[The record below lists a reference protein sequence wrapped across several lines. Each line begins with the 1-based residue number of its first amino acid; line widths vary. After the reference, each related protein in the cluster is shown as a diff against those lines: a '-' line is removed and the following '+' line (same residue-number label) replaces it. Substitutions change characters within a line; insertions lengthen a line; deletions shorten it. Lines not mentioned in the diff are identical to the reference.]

1 MSAHLAAPTY
11 VGDLGNG
18 LIRRWSTAADQEKI
32 AQCMG
37 LIYRDGADRPISRRA
52 IDVARVL
59 MAGDFPYM
67 GPGDFALVE
76 DASKPGCPV
85 VAYTCLWRLL
95 WSYAGIPFG
104 VGQPE
109 MVATDPAYRNRGLV
123 RTLFEMIH
131 ARSAVEGHLVQAITG
146 IPYFYRQFGY
156 EYVLDLEGSRI
167 VHVGVIPVKGDDT
180 PEPYRLRL
188 ATLDDVPQLM
198 VYYAQARGESLIW
211 NEAPESFWR
220 HHITAWDD
228 PFVQND
234 PLRTI
239 LHGRLYMIVGGDE
252 APVGYVRIAAKR
264 WDEKVQIWGL
274 HMTQA
279 VNWQLAAPCLLRAL
293 HDCGLHL
300 PPVED
305 NTKPLSEIELMLG
318 RTHPLY
324 TVLEGVLPLRSVPPY
339 AWYLRVAD
347 IPAFLHHIAPVLEAR
362 LAASL
367 LAGYTGEVKIDF
379 YRGGLRLAF
388 AQGKLALAEPWQAP
402 AYGDEADAG
411 SPPLVFLQLLFGYRS
426 LAELRASFPDVWTNA
441 QTTLLINTLFPKQ
454 PSNVQSLNNA

>member
-1 MSAHLAAPTY
+1 MVCVFFFFQAED
-11 VGDLGNG
+11 GIRDLV
-18 LIRRWSTAADQEKI
+18 RS
-32 AQCMG
+32 
-37 LIYRDGADRPISRRA
+37 
-52 IDVARVL
+52 
-59 MAGDFPYM
+59 
-67 GPGDFALVE
+67 
-76 DASKPGCPV
+76 
-85 VAYTCLWRLL
+85 
-95 WSYAGIPFG
+95 
-104 VGQPE
+104 
-109 MVATDPAYRNRGLV
+109 RGLGDV
-123 RTLFEMIH
+123 
-131 ARSAVEGHLVQAITG
+131 
-146 IPYFYRQFGY
+146 YKRQ
-156 EYVLDLEGSRI
+156 
-167 VHVGVIPVKGDDT
+167 
-180 PEPYRLRL
+180 
-188 ATLDDVPQLM
+188 
-198 VYYAQARGESLIW
+198 
-211 NEAPESFWR
+211 
-220 HHITAWDD
+220 
-228 PFVQND
+228 VQND

-279 VNWQLAAPCLLRAL
+279 VNWQSAAPGLLRAL
-293 HDCGLHL
+293 HACALHL

-402 AYGDEADAG
+402 AYGDEADPG
-411 SPPLVFLQLLFGYRS
+411 SPPLVFLPLLFGYRS